1 MLKRFQKKVEELKGL
16 IEEEFRSAPSAV
28 SPKMLLAVSGGMDS
42 MCMADMFYE
51 SYGSDAL
58 AIAHCNFNLRGEESD
73 LDQRLVADWA
83 MKRNIEIHLNSFD
96 TFAFAENNA
105 LSIEMAAREL
115 RYSWF
120 SQLCCENGYACVAV
134 AHHAEDNAET
144 LLLNLVRGTGMKG
157 LCGIR
162 QFNRLPY
169 CNNGKELPLIR
180 PLLIFT
186 RKQIEGYVFTHKVPY
201 RTDSTNSSVEYRR
214 NRIRHEVFPSLRKL
228 NPSFVR
234 TFNMEM
240 SHFSDACEI
249 VEQWCRTAAAKVMDP
264 QKGDRISINALLS
277 VQQWRYLLYYLLEPY
292 GFNSSVIA
300 SIEELLSSQRTLSG
314 KTFSSDT
321 HLLYTSSDELVILP
335 QSDEEKVGCTI
346 VDCPGTYFFNGLELL
361 VELEDWHE
369 CMSLKQEPG
378 VQIYDADSLTFPV
391 SFRLWRNG
399 DWMKP
404 LGMKGRKKLSDI
416 FVDLKYD
423 ISDKRSAVVLAAGP
437 DDSHVAGLIGVRMDD
452 GYKVGKETERIVR
465 ITRL

>member
-1 MLKRFQKKVEELKGL
+1 MLKRFQKKMEELKGL
-16 IEEEFRSAPSAV
+16 IEEEFRSAPSAM
-28 SPKMLLAVSGGMDS
+28 SPKLLLAVSGGMDS

-51 SYGSDAL
+51 SYGSDAF

-83 MKRNIEIHLNSFD
+83 KKRNIEIHISSFD
-96 TFAFAENNA
+96 TQAFAESRA

-120 SQLCCENGYACVAV
+120 SGLCLKNAYACVAV

-162 QFNRLPY
+162 SYGILPY
-169 CNNGKELPLIR
+169 SPEGKEVPLLR
-180 PLLIFT
+180 PMLIFT

-234 TFNMEM
+234 TFNVEM
-240 SHFSDACEI
+240 SRFSDASEI
-249 VEQWCRTAAAKVMDP
+249 VEQWCRTEAPKVINP
-264 QKGDRISINALLS
+264 EKGNRISISALLS
-277 VQQWRYLLYYLLEPY
+277 LSQWRYLLYYLLEPY
-292 GFNSSVIA
+292 GFNSSVLA
-300 SIEELLSSQRTLSG
+300 SLEDLLSSSRTVSG
-314 KTFSSDT
+314 KTFTSDS
-321 HLLYTSSDELVILP
+321 HLLYTTSDEMVILPKSSDERT
-335 QSDEEKVGCTI
+335 SCMT
-346 VDCPGTYFFNGLELL
+346 VDCPGRYVFNGNELL

-369 CMSLKQEPG
+369 GMSLKQESG
-378 VQIYDADSLTFPV
+378 VQIFDSASLTFPFC
-391 SFRLWRNG
+391 FRSWRKG

-416 FVDLKYD
+416 FTDLKYD
-423 ISDKRSAVVLAAGP
+423 ISDKDSAVLIAADP
-437 DDSHVAGLIGVRMDD
+437 DDSHVAGLLGVRIDE
-452 GYKVGKETERIVR
+452 GYKVRKDTESIVR